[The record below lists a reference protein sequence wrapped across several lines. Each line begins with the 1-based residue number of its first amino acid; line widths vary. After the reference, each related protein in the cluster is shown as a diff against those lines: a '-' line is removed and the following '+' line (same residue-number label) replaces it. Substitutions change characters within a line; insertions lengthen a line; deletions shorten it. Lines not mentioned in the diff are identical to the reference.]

1 MLASYIFES
10 LVITQTGINRRPGD
24 EMVSSKTLISDQVAI
39 SISIQQ
45 LLLKLRASTIA
56 TQFCTKSSRKLISL
70 MHSYFSL
77 NLSVLIKKKPPCSVV
92 ETWFCFQLGF
102 EAAVAAIGL
111 KAHVSEAEHPLLCEG
126 TRRQRGDLALLLLVH
141 YKDQP
146 ER

>member
-1 MLASYIFES
+1 MSGPLELAVLRDRASQLREGTLRSRGEALLPLMLASYIFES

-24 EMVSSKTLISDQVAI
+24 EMVRKSFNLDLFLASKCIYWYHYLFNYVS
-39 SISIQQ
+39 
-45 LLLKLRASTIA
+45 
-56 TQFCTKSSRKLISL
+56 
-70 MHSYFSL
+70 
-77 NLSVLIKKKPPCSVV
+77 
-92 ETWFCFQLGF
+92 FQLGF